1 MFGGKAEGL
10 WMIAQRLLSA
20 ISLPA
25 ILGTVLLVAALLA
38 ILAYLV
44 LRWWRRPAPP
54 PRPAVPLQQQP
65 AAQPTYPVDSTQPT
79 RAVSL
84 PPGMYLVDST
94 GQQFT
99 LDRLPAVIGRS
110 PQSDLVVNA
119 PMISYSHARIYT
131 DRRLGL
137 CVEDLDSVNGLTL
150 DGSPTRKNLLYDGA
164 RLGLG
169 RTEYVFRRVG
179 PPPDQP
185 EDTLSHDTTQD
196 TMAAGAPTEP
206 LRPAG
211 ANGADH
217 PATQPL
223 APRLPFGPRP
233 RGGIFGDRFQLT
245 ETLAGDPKH
254 QRYFV
259 ADLARGTAES
269 AWQCNRCGAVHARA
283 AAECS
288 ICGAPQGLL
297 RPALALT
304 EATTRDFFGPA
315 YDLAARG
322 LAHGGV
328 RAPLAAFEER
338 VGGAMRFCVVAPAVS
353 ALPERVEPAQV
364 YEWGPRLAQAL
375 SYLHGAGVTF
385 GGRIEPGTF
394 GQVDGRAVWANFLN
408 GQMNPDGVGRDKPSD
423 VRALSRQL
431 YAWLTGKTQFAPDPS
446 LPPIANDVFGRAL
459 SGQGYATA
467 GELAAGLEQVRTVVA
482 TPLSLDYHI
491 GRRTDVGRTRTLN
504 EDSLMTIDIV
514 RNQQSISRPL
524 GVFLVADGM
533 GGHAAGEV
541 ASGTIV
547 NAIAQRVLTDL
558 TPANTGRADRLS
570 WLQELVATTNRKIF
584 DMRQAAGTDMGST
597 LVMTVLD
604 ADQAYVAHVGDSRAY
619 QINAAGIKRL
629 TIDHSLVQRLVTTGQ
644 ITEKEARTHEQ
655 RNVIYRTMG
664 DRAEVE
670 VDTSVHALSPGD
682 RILLCSDG
690 MCGQV
695 EDALIEQIVMS
706 AATPQAACDTLID
719 AANAAGG
726 PDNITA
732 VLIEVVRA

>member
-1 MFGGKAEGL
+1 
-10 WMIAQRLLSA
+10 MIAQRLLAA

-25 ILGTVLLVAALLA
+25 IFGTLLLVAVLLA
-38 ILAYLV
+38 IAAYLV
-44 LRWWRRPAPP
+44 LSWWRRRRRWSAPP
-54 PRPAVPLQQQP
+54 PKPAEPPLQQPSGQMP
-65 AAQPTYPVDSTQPT
+65 FPVDSTQPN
-79 RAVSL
+79 RAVTL

-110 PQSDLVVNA
+110 SQSDLAVND
-119 PMISYSHARIYT
+119 PTVSYAHARIYT

-169 RTEYVFRRVG
+169 GTEYVFRRVG

-185 EDTLSHDTTQD
+185 EDTLSHNSTQD
-196 TMAAGAPTEP
+196 TMAITAVTGP

-211 ANGADH
+211 ADGADH
-217 PATQPL
+217 PATRPL
-223 APRLPFGPRP
+223 TARLPFGPRP

-245 ETLAGDPKH
+245 ETVAGDARH
-254 QRYFV
+254 QLYLV
-259 ADLARGTAES
+259 ADLERGTAES
-269 AWQCNRCGAVHARA
+269 AWQCNRCGAVHARS

-288 ICGAPQGLL
+288 ICGAPQGML
-297 RPALALT
+297 RPALSLT

-322 LAHGGV
+322 LAHGGL

-338 VGGAMRFCVVAPAVS
+338 VGGMLRFCVVAPAVS
-353 ALPERVEPAQV
+353 ALPEDVEPSQV

-375 SYLHGAGVTF
+375 SYLHGAWVTF
-385 GGRIEPGTF
+385 GGRIEPTTF
-394 GQVDGRAVWANFLN
+394 GLVDGRAVWANFLQ
-408 GQMNPDGVGRDKPSD
+408 GRMSPDGAGRDKSAD

-431 YAWLTGKTQFAPDPS
+431 YAWLTGKTQFALDPS

-459 SGQGYATA
+459 GEQGYANA

-491 GRRTDVGRTRTLN
+491 GRRTDVGRGRNLN
-504 EDSLMTIDIV
+504 EDSLLTIAVV

-558 TPANTGRADRLS
+558 APANTGRADRLA
-570 WLQELVATTNRKIF
+570 WLQEVVATTNHKIF

-604 ADQAYVAHVGDSRAY
+604 ADQAFVAHVGDSRAY
-619 QINAAGIKRL
+619 QINSAGIQRL
-629 TIDHSLVQRLVTTGQ
+629 TVDHSLVQRLVTTGQ

-670 VDTSVHALSPGD
+670 VDTSVHTLVAGD
-682 RILLCSDG
+682 HVLLCSDG
-690 MCGQV
+690 LCGQV

-706 AATPQAACDTLID
+706 ATTPQAACEALID